1 MEIHE
6 RERQLRLREQ
16 EIMESAR
23 ELERQKRALK
33 DARNGLSVENAYD
46 RHREPITDRSQ
57 YESPSASPI
66 TRPQI
71 LQSQSSTHLAV
82 HNAEA
87 YAHSNGSR
95 TVVSAGSS
103 PILPGEH
110 APYCGCESCSVSQY
124 RTRDLSPV
132 NRNTRPVEPPI
143 QLRPEKPKGWI
154 RRLSM
159 PVMGNAFSSGSD
171 SKKGIS
177 SNQFKDGYRSSLA
190 LPLPDEDGR
199 LRHDLGLTSGYTRN
213 RSSVNLARGR

>member
-1 MEIHE
+1 MEYQE

-23 ELERQKRALK
+23 ELERQRRALN
-33 DARNGLSVENAYD
+33 DARSNLPTRDPYA
-46 RHREPITDRSQ
+46 ITDRAQ
-57 YESPSASPI
+57 YESPSSSPI
-66 TRPQI
+66 TRPQM

-82 HNAEA
+82 HSTGT
-87 YAHSNGSR
+87 YAHNNGSR
-95 TVVSAGSS
+95 TVVSAGAS
-103 PILPGEH
+103 PVLPGEH

-124 RTRDLSPV
+124 RVRDTSPIP
-132 NRNTRPVEPPI
+132 RSPRPIDPPI

-159 PVMGNAFSSGSD
+159 PVMGNAFSSSSE

-190 LPLPDEDGR
+190 SPDEDGR
-199 LRHDLGLTSGYTRN
+199 LRHDLGLTGGYTRN
-213 RSSVNLARGR
+213 RSSVNLSRR